1 MTIAPGAPAPPFALP
16 SAGGTTVSSADLF
29 GRQPAV
35 LVFFKSTCPT
45 CKLAFP
51 VYGDL
56 VRRAGDAAA
65 VIAVA
70 QDPHDVAR
78 SWLDALGFDA
88 PVLDD
93 SVGSYAVSRAY
104 GVDTVPTAV
113 LIDADGQVVDVVVA
127 WDRDGVN
134 RLTARLAEMAGT
146 DPGPV
151 STEADGRPAFKPG

>member
-1 MTIAPGAPAPPFALP
+1 MTVAPGSPAPPFVLP
-16 SAGGTTVSSADLF
+16 SAEGTTVGSEDLF
-29 GRQPAV
+29 GRQPTV

-56 VRRAGDAAA
+56 ARRAGGAAS
-65 VIAVA
+65 VVAVA

-78 SWLDALGFDA
+78 PWLDGLGFDA
-88 PVLDD
+88 PVVDD
-93 SVGSYAVSRAY
+93 SVGGYAVSRAY
-104 GVDTVPTAV
+104 GVDTVPTAFLV
-113 LIDADGQVVDVVVA
+113 GPGGQVLDVVVA

-134 RLTARLAEMAGT
+134 RLAAGLAEAAGT
-146 DPGPV
+146 DPAPV

>member
-1 MTIAPGAPAPPFALP
+1 MTIAPGSPAPPFALL
-16 SAGGTTVSSADLF
+16 AADGKAVTSDDVF

-56 VRRAGDAAA
+56 ARRAGAAA
-65 VIAVA
+65 RVIAVA
-70 QDPHDVAR
+70 QDPHEEAR
-78 SWLDALGFDA
+78 PWLDGLGFDA
-88 PVLDD
+88 PVVDD
-93 SVGSYAVSRAY
+93 SVGAYAVSRAY
-104 GVDTVPTAV
+104 GVNTVPTAFLV
-113 LIDADGQVVDVVVA
+113 GAGGQVLDVVVA

-134 RLTARLAEMAGT
+134 RLAAGLAEVAGT